1 MTTAFAAKTDFDE
14 IELVHK
20 SKHFTKMLQTVEI
33 LHRRFLDVITSE
45 LGRRDKALSA
55 VQALILCHAN
65 ERSMSLGQLQAI
77 GQYEGTNLTYNVTKL
92 AEGGYVKLSRP
103 QWDKRSSLIE
113 LTEEGR
119 QVAQVILCALDIHAD
134 SLAGIGI
141 STQELMLLTRAL
153 KDINHLWSN

>member
-1 MTTAFAAKTDFDE
+1 MTTAFAAKADVDE
-14 IELVHK
+14 VESVQK
-20 SKHFTKMLQTVEI
+20 SKHFTKMLRSVEI
-33 LHRRFLDVITSE
+33 LHRRLLDVITSE
-45 LGRRDKALSA
+45 LGHRDKALSA
-55 VQALILCHAN
+55 VQALILCHAS
-65 ERSMSLGQLQAI
+65 ESPISLGQLQTI
-77 GQYEGTNLTYNVTKL
+77 GQYEDTNLIYNITKL
-92 AEGGYVKLSRP
+92 SEGGYVKLSRP

-119 QVAQVILCALDIHAD
+119 QVAQVILCALDIHAN